1 MTRLARIEKGVEI
14 PPHGLTGGARQK
26 YPWATIQPGDS
37 FKVRTK
43 KPTTIRG
50 IYLCAANQ
58 GMKVSVRRE
67 PGGFRVWRIDG
78 MKAKKK

>member
-1 MTRLARIEKGVEI
+1 MTRLARIEKGVAI
-14 PPHGLTGGARQK
+14 PPRGLGQGRRSK

-43 KPTTIRG
+43 KLTTVRG
-50 IYLCAANQ
+50 IYLCAANK
-58 GMKVSVRRE
+58 GIKVSVRRE
-67 PGGFRVWRIDG
+67 EGGFRVWRIDG

>member
-1 MTRLARIEKGVEI
+1 MTRLARIEKNIAI
-14 PPHGLTGGARQK
+14 PPVKFSGGRRPK

-43 KPTTIRG
+43 KSTTIHG
-50 IYLCAANQ
+50 IYYCARNM
-58 GMKVSVRRE
+58 GMRVSIRKE
-67 PGGFRVWRIDG
+67 EDGYRVWRIDG